1 MRSVAGKTKG
11 AKVHVGDDE
20 FWALWEEITKVGGNR
35 IVTLLNKKQLFDL
48 SLTDDIELNDEVD
61 EVQVTIAT
69 HAEEM
74 VKTGCTIF
82 NALGIV
88 I

>member
-1 MRSVAGKTKG
+1 MRSVAMKTKG

-20 FWALWEEITKVGGNR
+20 FWALWEEITKVDGNR
-35 IVTLLNKKQLFDL
+35 IVMLLNKKQPFDL
-48 SLTDDIELNDEVD
+48 SLTDDIELNNKTD
-61 EVQVTIAT
+61 EVQVTMDT

>member
-1 MRSVAGKTKG
+1 MWSVAAKTKG
-11 AKVHVGDDE
+11 AKLHVGDDE
-20 FWALWEEITKVGGNR
+20 FWALWEEITKVDGNR
-35 IVTLLNKKQLFDL
+35 IVMLLNKKQLPDL
-48 SLTDDIELNDEVD
+48 SLTHDNELNREVS
-61 EVQVTIAT
+61 EVKVTMAS
-69 HAEEM
+69 HAKEM

>member
-1 MRSVAGKTKG
+1 MWSVASKTKG
-11 AKVHVGDDE
+11 AKVHVSDDE
-20 FWALWEEITKVGGNR
+20 FWALWEEITEVDRNR
-35 IVTLLNKKQLFDL
+35 IVMLLNKKQPSDL
-48 SLTDDIELNDEVD
+48 SLSDDIELNREVD
-61 EVQVTIAT
+61 VVQVTIAS
-69 HAEEM
+69 HAKEM